1 MLRRWDAK
9 NNPQDYGIARRFFG
23 IRDFPYLTLRMRDFK
38 AKSGRVLGLKVCL
51 GGGMPK
57 IILQITGLHEIL
69 GRDYGIEKPYW
80 GPHRP
85 GERSPE

>member
-1 MLRRWDAK
+1 
-9 NNPQDYGIARRFFG
+9 
-23 IRDFPYLTLRMRDFK
+23 
-38 AKSGRVLGLKVCL
+38 
-51 GGGMPK
+51 MPK

-85 GERSPE
+85 GGRSPE